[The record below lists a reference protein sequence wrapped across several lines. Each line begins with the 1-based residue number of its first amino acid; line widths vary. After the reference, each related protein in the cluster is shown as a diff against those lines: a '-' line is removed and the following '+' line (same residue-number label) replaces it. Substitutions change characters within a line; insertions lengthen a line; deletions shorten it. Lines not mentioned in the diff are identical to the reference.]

1 MDAASLSIDDLL
13 ARAVA
18 AEASDLH
25 LVPGAPPS
33 VRVHGDLR
41 PLADVPKLVPE
52 TSRAILYRVL
62 STEQQKQLEVNRQLD
77 FSYGVPGL
85 ARFRVNVHFQR
96 DSLAAA
102 FRHIPEELRTLEEL
116 GLPPSLRELAMKPRG
131 LVLVTGPT
139 GSGKSTT
146 LASMV
151 DEVNRSKPHHIL
163 TIEDPIEFVHRHKRC
178 VVTQREI
185 GTDAATFGEALRA
198 ALRQDP
204 DVILLGE
211 MRDLE
216 TIATALTAAE
226 TGHLVLATLHTQS
239 APSTIDRVIDVFPP
253 AQQEQV
259 RMQLAN
265 TLQGVITQTLLPTA
279 DGRGRVACLE
289 VLFPDDAVRNL
300 IRQGK
305 VEQIYSVMQTSTQR
319 GMQTME
325 FGLAELI
332 RKSLVTAEA
341 ALTVSSRRE
350 QLIGMLERSGIA
362 VTLGPADDDAAGSG
376 LRLAGS
382 G

>member
-1 MDAASLSIDDLL
+1 MDAAPLSIDDLL

-33 VRVHGDLR
+33 VRVHGDLQ
-41 PLADVPKLVPE
+41 PLPDAAKLVPDA
-52 TSRAILYRVL
+52 TRAILYRIL

-151 DEVNRSKPHHIL
+151 DEVNRHKPHHIL
-163 TIEDPIEFVHRHKRC
+163 TVEDPIEFVHRHKRC
-178 VVTQREI
+178 IVTQREI
-185 GTDAATFGEALRA
+185 GTDAPSFGEALRA

-216 TIATALTAAE
+216 TIATLRVEHDRPRHRRLSSVAAGAGPHAASE
-226 TGHLVLATLHTQS
+226 HASGDHHPD
-239 APSTIDRVIDVFPP
+239 AP
-253 AQQEQV
+253 
-259 RMQLAN
+259 
-265 TLQGVITQTLLPTA
+265 A
-279 DGRGRVACLE
+279 DGRRPRPRCVPG
-289 VLFPDDAVRNL
+289 
-300 IRQGK
+300 
-305 VEQIYSVMQTSTQR
+305 
-319 GMQTME
+319 
-325 FGLAELI
+325 
-332 RKSLVTAEA
+332 
-341 ALTVSSRRE
+341 
-350 QLIGMLERSGIA
+350 
-362 VTLGPADDDAAGSG
+362 GP
-376 LRLAGS
+376 LPR
-382 G
+382 